1 MEVGKIHVKI
11 CGLPPGLLMNR
22 LDPEDLRQSGPST
35 RTQYNPK
42 DEAKKAA
49 YVTTVDGKEQLY
61 IPSRWI
67 YSNIIKA
74 SKSYHPKGRRMSL
87 SSLLAGTIRI
97 EPEEI
102 LLGHC
107 NYEIDERP
115 VTIGYAKV
123 LAWRPKIKEWEATF
137 DIIYLKKHVTS
148 EVARVLQEILEDG
161 GIRFGI
167 GDFRPEH
174 KGPFGTFTVEQFEIE

>member
-1 MEVGKIHVKI
+1 
-11 CGLPPGLLMNR
+11 MNR
-22 LDPEDLRQSGPST
+22 LDPEDLKPKPPVPST
-35 RTQYNPK
+35 TYDSK
-42 DEAKKAA
+42 VEARRAA
-49 YVTTVDGKEQLY
+49 YLVEVDGKEQLY
-61 IPSRWI
+61 IPSRCI

-74 SKSYHPKGRRMSL
+74 SKPYHTKGRRTSL

-107 NYEIDERP
+107 NYEIDERV
-115 VTIGYAKV
+115 VTIGNAKV
-123 LAWRPKIKEWEATF
+123 LAWRPKISEWEAVF
-137 DIIYLKKHVTS
+137 AIVYYKKYVTS